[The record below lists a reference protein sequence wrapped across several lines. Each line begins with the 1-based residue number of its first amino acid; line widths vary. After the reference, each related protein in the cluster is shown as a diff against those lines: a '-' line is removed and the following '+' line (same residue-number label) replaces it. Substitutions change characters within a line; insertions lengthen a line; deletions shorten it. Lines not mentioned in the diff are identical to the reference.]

1 MPNLINRAP
10 QVPRNIRDL
19 RPKRQLAR
27 NGEKKEEQKDED
39 WWYRANNSGGS
50 GPANLRV
57 TAASTLNNRSENSS
71 DTNANISNSQEKDNI
86 PRNGIFC
93 IFHTIF
99 CIFRTLIQILMKI
112 RSVPRQKRRKRFV
125 FAIIMFVVWRV
136 LYSFDLSK
144 YSYSSNVFGNNNVN
158 KFGRNNPLKTIK
170 SMNAESDD
178 ALPFMLGDPKPQ
190 TNFASQNTDT
200 NLLRGSGNSAVGMKF
215 MSRVVDEDSQQM
227 SKSMGDSI
235 LIGANIAV
243 ASHAHD
249 SLQSQT
255 YGFESTKV
263 PKIERE
269 QSSMSRTVPQNHAI
283 DWSQSLRAHNSLGDS
298 QTILENGHN
307 SDMIE
312 SPVDHL
318 SNGSR
323 NANDDEDTP
332 IQDVSKRFTST
343 QHELSIEATSQSF
356 NAPKRMSD
364 YVNDL
369 APKQNSS
376 PQLIASGSDS
386 GLDCSALG
394 GPLDKTE
401 FTEIAYWRDI
411 PTDATFTSPYYNPK
425 SQEASGSFNL
435 FLSTT
440 SKYLTFEMDDAA
452 WNNIRLVL
460 ENAMLL
466 AHSMGRTLVIP
477 PRQQILQTGGNESGK
492 RQVAFTDF
500 FDIEAIAAR
509 QKGLHIISM
518 DQFLEREGLQGN
530 LRSYIDGSSVVVY
543 PPNNRIYWDNQ
554 PLDSLWAYLRNVSK
568 SFSSW
573 NPNECLLAFA
583 AANTDEQHLFSMMAD
598 VLIEKD
604 GRPFPHY
611 GEYQGRPVNVDA
623 PIIERFREV
632 LAGRRKLC
640 MYDQTI
646 HDDNAVVHFRA
657 DQGDGSRLMTQ
668 FYAFMWFEDWRHDL
682 WSKRFIRDSVRYR
695 DEVMCLAARIV
706 SALRLKARNID
717 PRNVRGDYD
726 AIHIQR
732 GEFQQQYPTT
742 DINAIAILTEMKEV
756 IVPGSTVFITTNEND
771 LSFFAPIQEVYYVI
785 FLSDFGDVV
794 SGINPNYF
802 PLIEQIVASHGSIF
816 IGTHLST
823 FSAYIARLRG
833 YYGAKEMQDGYMTG
847 GLQNTYLLPS
857 KWKKE
862 FRLYQA
868 AHKPFFGREFPIA
881 WRDIDRLDFPATSL
895 Q

>member
-27 NGEKKEEQKDED
+27 NGEKKEEQKDEE

-71 DTNANISNSQEKDNI
+71 DTNADISNSQGKDNV

-93 IFHTIF
+93 MFHTIF
-99 CIFRTLIQILMKI
+99 CIFRTLMQILMMI
-112 RSVPRQKRRKRFV
+112 RTVPRQKRRKRFV
-125 FAIIMFVVWRV
+125 FALVMLVVWRV
-136 LYSFDLSK
+136 LYSFNLSK
-144 YSYSSNVFGNNNVN
+144 YSYSSDVFDNDVN
-158 KFGRNNPLKTIK
+158 KFGRNNPLITIK
-170 SMNAESDD
+170 SMNDESDD

-190 TNFASQNTDT
+190 TNIASTSLET
-200 NLLRGSGNSAVGMKF
+200 NLLRGSGNSASNTKNILQQVGMKS
-215 MSRVVDEDSQQM
+215 MSRVVSEDSQKM

-255 YGFESTKV
+255 YGFAPTAVESTKV
-263 PKIERE
+263 P
-269 QSSMSRTVPQNHAI
+269 RTVPQNHAI
-283 DWSQSLRAHNSLGDS
+283 DWSQSLRAHSLFGDS
-298 QTILENGHN
+298 QTILN
-307 SDMIE
+307 SDLIE

-318 SNGSR
+318 SNESR
-323 NANDDEDTP
+323 NANDDEDTS
-332 IQDVSKRFTST
+332 IQVASKRFTST
-343 QHELSIEATSQSF
+343 QHELSIEANNQSF
-356 NAPKRMSD
+356 NGQKRMSD
-364 YVNDL
+364 YMNDL

-394 GPLDKTE
+394 GTFDKIE
-401 FTEIAYWRDI
+401 STEIAYWRDI

-425 SQEASGSFNL
+425 SQDASGSFNI
-435 FLSTT
+435 FLSPT

-452 WNNIRLVL
+452 WKNIRLVL

-477 PRQQILQTGGNESGK
+477 PRQQILQIGGNESGK
-492 RQVAFTDF
+492 SQVAFTDF

-518 DQFLEREGLQGN
+518 EQFLEREGLQGN
-530 LRSYIDGSSVVVY
+530 LRSNIDVQSEVVY
-543 PPNNRIYWDNQ
+543 PPNNRIKWDNQ
-554 PLDSLWAYLRNVSK
+554 LLDSLWEYLRNVSK
-568 SFSSW
+568 SFPSW
-573 NPNECLLAFA
+573 NPNDCLLAFSA
-583 AANTDEQHLFSMMAD
+583 ADTDEQHLFSMMAD

-623 PIIERFREV
+623 PIIERFREI

-640 MYDQTI
+640 TYDQTI
-646 HDDNAVVHFRA
+646 HDINPVVHFRA
-657 DQGDGSRLMTQ
+657 EQGDGTRLMTQ
-668 FYAFMWFEDWRHDL
+668 FYAFMWFEDWRHAL

-695 DEVMCLAARIV
+695 DEVMCIAARIV
-706 SALRLKARNID
+706 SALRLKARNVDLGNI
-717 PRNVRGDYD
+717 RGDFD

-742 DINAIAILTEMKEV
+742 DINAIAVLTEMKEV

-771 LSFFAPIQEVYYVI
+771 LSFFAPIQEVYNII
-785 FLSDFGDVV
+785 FLSDFGDIV

-802 PLIEQIVASHGSIF
+802 PLVEQIVASRASIF

-833 YYGAKEMQDGYMTG
+833 YYGAKELQDGYMTG
-847 GLQNTYLLPS
+847 GLQSTYLVPS

-881 WRDIDRLDFPATSL
+881 WRDIDRLDLPTRSL

>member
-1 MPNLINRAP
+1 M
-10 QVPRNIRDL
+10 
-19 RPKRQLAR
+19 
-27 NGEKKEEQKDED
+27 
-39 WWYRANNSGGS
+39 
-50 GPANLRV
+50 
-57 TAASTLNNRSENSS
+57 
-71 DTNANISNSQEKDNI
+71 
-86 PRNGIFC
+86 
-93 IFHTIF
+93 
-99 CIFRTLIQILMKI
+99 
-112 RSVPRQKRRKRFV
+112 
-125 FAIIMFVVWRV
+125 
-136 LYSFDLSK
+136 
-144 YSYSSNVFGNNNVN
+144 
-158 KFGRNNPLKTIK
+158 TIK
-170 SMNAESDD
+170 TMNDESDD

-190 TNFASQNTDT
+190 TNFVPQNTDT
-200 NLLRGSGNSAVGMKF
+200 NLLRGSGNSASNTKNILQRVGMKS
-215 MSRVVDEDSQQM
+215 MSRVVDDDSQKM
-227 SKSMGDSI
+227 SKSMGDS
-235 LIGANIAV
+235 LLSGANIAV

-255 YGFESTKV
+255 YGFAPTAFESTNV
-263 PKIERE
+263 PKVERE

-283 DWSQSLRAHNSLGDS
+283 DWSQSLRARNSLGDS
-298 QTILENGHN
+298 QSMLGNGHK
-307 SDMIE
+307 SDTIE
-312 SPVDHL
+312 SPVDYL
-318 SNGSR
+318 SNGNR
-323 NANDDEDTP
+323 NVNDDEDTS
-332 IQDVSKRFTST
+332 IQDASKSFTST
-343 QHELSIEATSQSF
+343 RSELSIEANSQSF
-356 NAPKRMSD
+356 NGQKRMSD
-364 YVNDL
+364 FLKNDL

-376 PQLIASGSDS
+376 PQLTVSGADS

-394 GPLDKTE
+394 GPFAE
-401 FTEIAYWRDI
+401 FTEISYWRDI

-452 WNNIRLVL
+452 WNNLRIVL

-477 PRQQILQTGGNESGK
+477 PRQQIAHTVGNESGK

-500 FDIEAIAAR
+500 FDIEAIAER
-509 QKGLHIISM
+509 QKGLNIISM
-518 DQFLEREGLQGN
+518 EQFLEREGLQGN
-530 LRSYIDGSSVVVY
+530 LRSDIDGESKVVY
-543 PPNNRIYWDNQ
+543 PPSNRIKWDNQ

-573 NPNECLLAFA
+573 NPNECLLAFSA
-583 AANTDEQHLFSMMAD
+583 ADTDEQHLFSMMAD

-623 PIIERFREV
+623 PTIERFREI

-646 HDDNAVVHFRA
+646 HDDNPVLHFRA

-682 WSKRFIRDSVRYR
+682 WSKRFIRDSARYR

-706 SALRLKARNID
+706 SAMRLRARNHD
-717 PRNVRGDYD
+717 PGNIGGVYD

-732 GEFQQQYPTT
+732 GDFQEQYPTT

-756 IVPGSTVFITTNEND
+756 IVPGATVFITTNEND
-771 LSFFAPIQEVYYVI
+771 LSFFTPIQEVYNVI
-785 FLSDFGDVV
+785 FLSDFGDIV

-802 PLIEQIVASHGSIF
+802 PLVEQIVASRGHVF

-823 FSAYIARLRG
+823 FSSYIARLRG
-833 YYGAKEMQDGYMTG
+833 YYGAKELQDGYMTG

-868 AHKPFFGREFPIA
+868 VHKPFFGRDFPIA
-881 WRDIDRLDFPATSL
+881 WRDIDRLDLPTSSL